1 MINVQPQATDVAI
14 IGMSALFPGASD
26 LKTYW
31 QNIINRVSGI
41 KDAPDAWVRNYFDP
55 DSKENDRIYNK
66 KGGFIGDI
74 AEFNPLEFG
83 IMPNSVDG
91 GEPVHFLALKLA
103 RDAFADAGYLDRPFN
118 RDKTGVILGRGTY
131 VNRAYN
137 SLMQH
142 GLVVDQTL
150 DIIRQLLPQLTDS
163 TISQIRQN
171 LKQSLP
177 PFTAE
182 MAPGLSPNVLTG
194 RIANRFDLKGPNY
207 IVDGACASGLIA
219 LELGIS
225 ELQSGRCDLVLT
237 GGAQASTPPQIQMI
251 FCQLGALSRSQIQ
264 PFCQMADGTLLS
276 EGLGMLLLKRLADA
290 ERDGDRIY
298 AVVKGVGTSSDGKAL
313 GLLAPRP

>member
-118 RDKTGVILGRGTY
+118 RDKTL
-131 VNRAYN
+131 
-137 SLMQH
+137 SLIH
-142 GLVVDQTL
+142 
-150 DIIRQLLPQLTDS
+150 I
-163 TISQIRQN
+163 
-171 LKQSLP
+171 
-177 PFTAE
+177 
-182 MAPGLSPNVLTG
+182 
-194 RIANRFDLKGPNY
+194 
-207 IVDGACASGLIA
+207 
-219 LELGIS
+219 
-225 ELQSGRCDLVLT
+225 
-237 GGAQASTPPQIQMI
+237 
-251 FCQLGALSRSQIQ
+251 
-264 PFCQMADGTLLS
+264 
-276 EGLGMLLLKRLADA
+276 
-290 ERDGDRIY
+290 
-298 AVVKGVGTSSDGKAL
+298 
-313 GLLAPRP
+313 